1 MLTVMKVQMSN
12 SNTSPGTGK
21 VDPKNEIVIGRI
33 VDLNAERTQEIVREA
48 FREYITGPI
57 PLNNPALPLLPSTRD
72 IKPILLGDSHRQQ
85 LEALFGGAM
94 LNTAEDVVR
103 YAHRLAAVAIATKE
117 DGSAAWVTIPLDTL
131 ERLDSRRP
139 VDTTLQEM
147 VTTEVLDFLERFING
162 ER

>member
-1 MLTVMKVQMSN
+1 MSN
-12 SNTSPGTGK
+12 PNTSSTGK
-21 VDPKNEIVIGRI
+21 VDPKNELVIGRI
-33 VDLNAERTQEIVREA
+33 VDLNAERTRQIIHEEMT
-48 FREYITGPI
+48 E
-57 PLNNPALPLLPSTRD
+57 LLEKAVASTAPSVFIGHVDPTPRD